1 MMKFFISKIYIRLIL
16 LVLIMSW
23 ATYLNAQIWEL
34 NMMSSF
40 VEGESEYYKKIDFSF
55 EIKDQVLT
63 IYDNS
68 SKKTII
74 WRSFKLLTTNEDSDD
89 VKSYDTEY
97 ATIRI
102 YFPEKDEN
110 GYKGN
115 LELNIVSYEYR
126 MNWWKLSKKYPK

>member
-1 MMKFFISKIYIRLIL
+1 
-16 LVLIMSW
+16 MSST
-23 ATYLNAQIWEL
+23 TYLNAQVWEL
-34 NMMSSF
+34 DRMSSF
-40 VEGESEYYKKIDFSF
+40 VDGKSLQYEKVDFSF

-68 SKKTII
+68 SDKTKT

-126 MNWWKLSKKYPK
+126 WNWWKFSKKYPK